1 MSQTSSPTSARTSW
15 PLRPLGTTGLEITRV
30 GFGAWAI
37 GGAGWAFAW
46 GAQDDDES
54 VSAIRHAAERGIN
67 WIDTAAVYGNGH
79 SEEVVARALREMPA
93 RERPYVFTKCGLR
106 WDENN
111 PLTQARR
118 VGAAASLR
126 QELENSLRR
135 LGVERIDLYQMHW
148 PAEDGTP
155 LEEYWRTLLDF
166 KQEGKVRAVGL
177 SNHKVEQLEA
187 AERLGHVDTLQPP
200 FSAIRRDAAETVIP
214 WCAAHRTGVIV
225 YSPMQAGLLSGG
237 FSAERAAA
245 LPADDWRSRSP
256 EFQGDKL
263 QRNLALADALRPV
276 AERHGTTVATVA
288 IAWTL
293 AWPGVTGAI
302 VGARRPAQIDGWID
316 AARLE
321 LTAADLDEIAAA
333 LERTGAGTGPK
344 HAPRR

>member
-1 MSQTSSPTSARTSW
+1 MDI
-15 PLRPLGTTGLEITRV
+15 TGV

-46 GAQDDDES
+46 GNQNDDES
-54 VSAIRHAAERGIN
+54 VAAIRHATERGIN

-79 SEEVVARALREMPA
+79 SEEVVARALREIPV
-93 RERPYVFTKCGLR
+93 RERPHVFTKCGLR
-106 WDENN
+106 WDEKN
-111 PLTQARR
+111 PLAQAKR

-126 QELENSLRR
+126 QELEASLRR

-155 LEEYWRTLLDF
+155 LEDYWGTLLDL
-166 KQEGKVRAVGL
+166 KKEGKVGAVGL
-177 SNHKVEQLEA
+177 SNHKVAQLEA

-200 FSAIRRDAAETVIP
+200 FSAIRRDAAEALLP

-237 FSAERAAA
+237 FSPERAAS

-256 EFQGDKL
+256 EFQGEKL
-263 QRNLALADALRPV
+263 QRNLALASALAAI
-276 AERHGTTVATVA
+276 AERHHTTVGAVA

-316 AARLE
+316 AARLD
-321 LTAADLDEIAAA
+321 LTAADMDEIAAA
-333 LERTGAGTGPK
+333 IERTGVGTGPTRRP
-344 HAPRR
+344 PRP

>member
-1 MSQTSSPTSARTSW
+1 MTQTSPPAAARQAWPT
-15 PLRPLGTTGLEITRV
+15 RPLGTTGMDITRV

-54 VSAIRHAAERGIN
+54 VAAIRHAAERGIN

-93 RERPYVFTKCGLR
+93 RERPFVFTKCGLR
-106 WDENN
+106 WDDEN
-111 PLTQARR
+111 PLVQAKR
-118 VGAAASLR
+118 VGAAKSLR
-126 QELENSLRR
+126 EELENSLRR

-155 LEEYWRTLLDF
+155 IEEYWRTLLDF
-166 KQEGKVRAVGL
+166 KKEGKIRAAGL

-187 AERLGHVDTLQPP
+187 AERIGHVDTLQPP
-200 FSAIRRDAAETVIP
+200 FSMIRRDAAETVLP
-214 WCAAHRTGVIV
+214 WCAAHQTGAIV
-225 YSPMQAGLLSGG
+225 YSPMQAGLLSGS
-237 FSAERAAA
+237 FNAERAAS

-256 EFQGDKL
+256 EFQGEKL
-263 QRNLALADALRPV
+263 QRNLALADALRPI
-276 AERHGTTVATVA
+276 AERHRTTVGAVA
-288 IAWTL
+288 ISWTL

-321 LTAADLDEIAAA
+321 LSAADLDEIAAA
-333 LERTGAGTGPK
+333 LERTGAGTGALRRP
-344 HAPRR
+344 PR